1 MMKKQLDDDD
11 EEGDDASNVQ
21 MLILTTK
28 QLCPP
33 KCEYGLDWV
42 RSPDGEA
49 AGWTPARN
57 YTRAEQS
64 KAATDI
70 SERFCYNLT
79 FGYHTSIRTNFHRYT
94 RVERFKAAIDF
105 VERFCS

>member
-1 MMKKQLDDDD
+1 MMRKRVMGIF
-11 EEGDDASNVQ
+11 EASNVQ

-28 QLCPP
+28 QLFPP
-33 KCEYGLDWV
+33 KCEYGLDRV

-57 YTRAEQS
+57 YTRAEQF

-79 FGYHTSIRTNFHRYT
+79 FGYHTSIRNNFHRYT
-94 RVERFKAAIDF
+94 RVERFKAAAEF
-105 VERFCS
+105 VERFCSYC

>member
-1 MMKKQLDDDD
+1 MMMRKRVIGII
-11 EEGDDASNVQ
+11 EASNVQ

-28 QLCPP
+28 QLFPP
-33 KCEYGLDWV
+33 KCEYGLDRV

-57 YTRAEQS
+57 YTRAEQF

-70 SERFCYNLT
+70 SERFCHNLT
-79 FGYHTSIRTNFHRYT
+79 FGYHTSIRNKTISDGGIT
-94 RVERFKAAIDF
+94 VDF
-105 VERFCS
+105 WIIKVQLIIK